1 MVTQSKREYLLY
13 GNGISFERIEEIIQE
28 KFIDVK

>member
-13 GNGISFERIEEIIQE
+13 SNGVSLKGEIIQE
-28 KFIDVK
+28 KFIDLK

>member
-13 GNGISFERIEEIIQE
+13 GNRVSFERIEEIIQE